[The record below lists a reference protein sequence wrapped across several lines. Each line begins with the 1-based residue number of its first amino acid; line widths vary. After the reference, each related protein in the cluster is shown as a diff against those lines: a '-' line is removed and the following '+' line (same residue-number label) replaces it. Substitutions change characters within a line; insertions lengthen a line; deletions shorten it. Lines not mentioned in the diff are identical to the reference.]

1 MDKFGL
7 KEGIIDSIVNIIKQ
21 YKEIE
26 RASIFGSRARG
37 DYKPTSDI
45 DIVLYGDLLTNT
57 INTKVFFE
65 IEELY
70 IPFKIDL
77 INFNTLSEKNK
88 LKQNIEKEGVDIY
101 VQ

>member
-7 KEGIIDSIVNIIKQ
+7 KEGVIDSIVNIIKQ

-88 LKQNIEKEGVDIY
+88 LKQNIEKEGIDIY

>member
-7 KEGIIDSIVNIIKQ
+7 KEGILDSIVNILKQ

-37 DYKPTSDI
+37 DYKPSSDI
-45 DIVLYGDLLTNT
+45 DIVIYGDLLTNT
-57 INTKVFFE
+57 INTKIYFE

-77 INFNTLSEKNK
+77 INFNTLDNKNK
-88 LKQNIEKEGVDIY
+88 IKENIEKEGVDIY
-101 VQ
+101 VK

>member
-7 KEGIIDSIVNIIKQ
+7 KEGVIDSIVNIIKQ

-26 RASIFGSRARG
+26 KASIFGSRARG

>member
-57 INTKVFFE
+57 INTKVFLG

-88 LKQNIEKEGVDIY
+88 LKQNIEKEGIDIY

>member
-7 KEGIIDSIVNIIKQ
+7 KEGILDSIVNILKQ

-37 DYKPTSDI
+37 DYKSTSDI
-45 DIVLYGDLLTNT
+45 DIVIYGDLVTNT

-70 IPFKIDL
+70 IPFKVDL
-77 INFNTLSEKNK
+77 INYNTLDNKNK
-88 LKQNIEKEGVDIY
+88 IKDNIEKEGVDIY
-101 VQ
+101 VK